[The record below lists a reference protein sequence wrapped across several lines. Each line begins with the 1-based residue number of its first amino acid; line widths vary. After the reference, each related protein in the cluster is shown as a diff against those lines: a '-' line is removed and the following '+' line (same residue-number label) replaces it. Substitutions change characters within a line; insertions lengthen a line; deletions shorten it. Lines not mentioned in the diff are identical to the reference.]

1 MIQLYLKDLKLPST
15 WIFPTCFQLE
25 AKTWMMKWIRLTPCL
40 GLVVRS
46 KQKMMSPEG
55 NIFYIFSWR
64 DILVKRSRI
73 QGTESGLKCC
83 VFQWGEFCRRRLSFC
98 FGYPDLTT
106 RVASPTSSLSPFP
119 QEDDGEEMEL
129 QECTSS
135 IQSLLSYSLAYFS
148 FIPLNIG
155 RIDFSSDVS
164 FEFYL
169 AQ

>member
-1 MIQLYLKDLKLPST
+1 MIQLYLKDLKLPSS

-73 QGTESGLKCC
+73 QGTESGLVLCFSVRWIPQKEAAIL
-83 VFQWGEFCRRRLSFC
+83 FQLSRPYHPSGITHQFFVPISPRGWWGRRWNCRNAQAQFNL
-98 FGYPDLTT
+98 Y
-106 RVASPTSSLSPFP
+106 SP
-119 QEDDGEEMEL
+119 
-129 QECTSS
+129 
-135 IQSLLSYSLAYFS
+135 IA
-148 FIPLNIG
+148 
-155 RIDFSSDVS
+155 
-164 FEFYL
+164 
-169 AQ
+169 